1 MIEEYQIWTLFNSG
15 RIGSG
20 LNIIWTILL
29 LWLALRVAVATR
41 NSEETNLFAKIVSS
55 AFGLVILAFA
65 WINTTTIANTWIAA
79 ARGLSDLKA
88 SGTSISSSSEGY
100 IDYVGTTES
109 VSMPVPLAI
118 AFIVVSGIII
128 LGQIWLPKK

>member
-41 NSEETNLFAKIVSS
+41 NSKETNLFAKIVSS
-55 AFGLVILAFA
+55 AFGILAIGGA
-65 WINTTTIANTWIAA
+65 WQAWTNAANLWVLTAYN
-79 ARGLSDLKA
+79 LSQLEEK
-88 SGTSISSSSEGY
+88 SETAEGFMEF
-100 IDYVGTTES
+100 VGTTDLS
-109 VSMPVPLAI
+109 LTPQIGGVLLLLVIAI
-118 AFIVVSGIII
+118 MIA
-128 LGQIWLPKK
+128 GQIWYPKK

>member
-29 LWLALRVAVATR
+29 LWLALRIAVATR

-55 AFGLVILAFA
+55 AFGMLAIGGAWQVWTNASNLWVITA
-65 WINTTTIANTWIAA
+65 IN
-79 ARGLSDLKA
+79 LSQLDAK
-88 SGTSISSSSEGY
+88 SETADGFMEF
-100 IDYVGTTES
+100 VGTTEIS
-109 VSMPVPLAI
+109 LAPQIGGVLLLLVISIMI
-118 AFIVVSGIII
+118 A
-128 LGQIWLPKK
+128 GQIWYPKK

>member
-55 AFGLVILAFA
+55 AFGILEIGGA
-65 WINTTTIANTWIAA
+65 WQAWTNAANLWVLTAYN
-79 ARGLSDLKA
+79 LSQLEEK
-88 SGTSISSSSEGY
+88 SETAEGFMEF
-100 IDYVGTTES
+100 VGTTDLS
-109 VSMPVPLAI
+109 LTPQIGGVLLLLVIAI
-118 AFIVVSGIII
+118 MIA
-128 LGQIWLPKK
+128 GQIWYPKK